1 MVRLKKERGPR
12 KEGMDMLYRG
22 GNTVAAG
29 TYWNLANG
37 SRIDMHVE
45 DNLPGEAGTRYIK
58 APAVVLL
65 AAAPILGLLFAV
77 FLPFIGIAMTVQV
90 ASRKIGGRLRDAAA
104 ASTSFAWRP
113 IEAYL
118 TGRKRKKAA
127 REEKEGT
134 KN

>member
-1 MVRLKKERGPR
+1 
-12 KEGMDMLYRG
+12 MLNKG

-29 TYWNLANG
+29 TYWNMANG

-45 DNLPGEAGTRYIK
+45 GVLPGGKETRYVK
-58 APAVVLL
+58 APATVMLM
-65 AAAPILGLLFAV
+65 AAPILGLLFAV
-77 FLPFIGIAMTVQV
+77 FLPFIGIAMAVQV
-90 ASRKIGGRLRDAAA
+90 AARKIGGGLREAAA

-127 REEKEGT
+127 REKKSEK
-134 KN
+134 KS